1 MKVRDRDGDH
11 GVPLGPTIT
20 AELLAWQKATKEKG
34 VVFPS
39 PFRKR
44 PFVGR
49 EAIEKLYSEVL
60 NLDGRHSPHSWRTA
74 FSTLSRELGDV
85 DRDVVELAL
94 DHVSD
99 GKVIRAYNRAQRF
112 DQRVRLARWGDLQL
126 CGGE

>member
-1 MKVRDRDGDH
+1 LAKSHQREGRRI
-11 GVPLGPTIT
+11 PL
-20 AELLAWQKATKEKG
+20 A
-34 VVFPS
+34 V
-39 PFRKR
+39 RKR